1 LGSNPPQVGY
11 TSPCGG
17 GEEEGSS
24 PSPVEDETQMGRTGG
39 DGVSPTTPSP
49 LSPRVLIEPQL
60 ESGGGFLLPRK
71 YKKGGREEMQRRIV
85 KEIRNYTPHPLELYD
100 GNEKLLT
107 IEPTGY
113 VVRAKEEKTKVGEL
127 LFGNILIPVYRMD
140 YGATTLVNEKTK
152 EELPLPQVQEGVV
165 LVVSSLA
172 AQSLRKYTNRDDF
185 LVPGDPVR
193 DEKGRIIGMRGL
205 CII

>member
-1 LGSNPPQVGY
+1 
-11 TSPCGG
+11 
-17 GEEEGSS
+17 
-24 PSPVEDETQMGRTGG
+24 
-39 DGVSPTTPSP
+39 
-49 LSPRVLIEPQL
+49 
-60 ESGGGFLLPRK
+60 
-71 YKKGGREEMQRRIV
+71 
-85 KEIRNYTPHPLELYD
+85 
-100 GNEKLLT
+100 
-107 IEPTGY
+107 
-113 VVRAKEEKTKVGEL
+113 VRAKEEKTKVGEL
-127 LFGNILIPVYRMD
+127 LFGNILIPVYRID
-140 YGATTLVNEKTK
+140 YGAPTLVNEKTK